1 MATKIYERTMPN
13 GRQIMVKFGY
23 ADNNGEYYTRFADAS
38 YQNFDRGAT
47 FAAFVASAK
56 PDTIPCWEMDEEYGF
71 RDRALESWEKSDFV
85 EDYLIRHPSREAFDF
100 ISKVQDELDRYYS
113 ADATVRDFDEDCEI
127 AITSEKDE
135 QDVSVYISFNEG
147 GIINVMGCY
156 NGYDIYQTDFD
167 WSDAKAVADEAWA
180 AFLGLSNYRDCFH
193 LPRIN
198 GESTIHIESMD
209 TLKAEFDEKM
219 YKMLDKSFRNYVE
232 YVRELTDDF
241 TIETDKLPINW
252 GYKQNWR
259 DLWVASNVEVSSN
272 FGASSWMIRT
282 QVWTAIAYYH
292 FESNNGRFM
301 CNDTVVKYMLPKFA
315 VDNQVVYYTDCGCA
329 PNTTNILVYD
339 KMDVINNPVH
349 RIGEKICKLANRLKG
364 EMTPYGNIVL
374 KWDEFGE
381 DDAEFIKNNMPHLC
395 VFVYDYSRAFGTYIK
410 RIDIVND
417 ELVVY
422 IQ

>member
-100 ISKVQDELDRYYS
+100 ISKVQDELDTRYS

-147 GIINVMGCY
+147 GIITVMGCY

-198 GESTIHIESMD
+198 GDSTLHIESMD
-209 TLKAEFDEKM
+209 MLKAEFDEKM

-232 YVRELTDDF
+232 YVRELTDNF
-241 TIETDKLPINW
+241 TAVKKLPMNW
-252 GYKQNWR
+252 GYQMDWR
-259 DLWVASNVEVSSN
+259 DLWVASNVEVASN
-272 FGASSWMIRT
+272 FGATSWMIRT

-315 VDNQVVYYTDCGCA
+315 VENKVIYDTYSTCCA
-329 PNTTNILVYD
+329 NTTDVWVYD
-339 KMDVINNPVH
+339 NMDVVNNPLHSVCQ
-349 RIGEKICKLANRLKG
+349 KICKLANEMKG
-364 EMTPYGNIVL
+364 EKDHMGKIVL
-374 KWDEFGE
+374 NWDNFDVDEE
-381 DDAEFIKNNMPHLC
+381 MFIKNNIPYLC
-395 VFVYDYSRAFGTYIK
+395 SFTYRYSRAFGTYIK

-422 IQ
+422 I